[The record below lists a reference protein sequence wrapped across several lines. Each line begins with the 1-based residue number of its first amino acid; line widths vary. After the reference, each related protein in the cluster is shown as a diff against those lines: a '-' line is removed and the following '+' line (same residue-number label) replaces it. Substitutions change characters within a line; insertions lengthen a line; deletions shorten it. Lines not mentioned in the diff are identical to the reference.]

1 MKDFQA
7 EMFQIKQNHTKN
19 SLNLTSET
27 KPGKTD

>member
-7 EMFQIKQNHTKN
+7 EMFQIKQNQSKN